1 MTLPV
6 TPACDHGVVMERN
19 DRPNRRCD
27 GNNPILTIWN
37 DAYTTD
43 AASTNSTSK
52 QRLVIDLARAD
63 GLLELRSVPFDANAT
78 WTDIATVHD
87 PAFVEAVKTGQPRHL
102 SQSQGFTWSPAFADA
117 VARIWS
123 GHIAACRAA
132 LREGLV
138 LHPVSGAHHAGYAR
152 GSGFCTF
159 NFLVGAARAMVH
171 DGAGR
176 QAIVDLD
183 AHPGDGTYALTRGD
197 NAIALF
203 DIAGGSWGDVRND
216 HRIEYHVARD
226 AAGYRE
232 ALNRLP
238 AFLDRVRPAL
248 VQYQAGMDPFEDDP
262 VGGIDGVREAFLIER
277 DRFVVEQVRGRGI
290 PLVVN
295 LAGGYV
301 RGVSERLHVNT
312 MRVMASPAPSTLG
325 GLV

>member
-1 MTLPV
+1 LKPLV
-6 TPACDHGVVMERN
+6 
-19 DRPNRRCD
+19 
-27 GNNPILTIWN
+27 LTVWN
-37 DAYTTD
+37 DAYSTD
-43 AASTNSTSK
+43 AASTNSTGK
-52 QRLVIDLARAD
+52 QRLVIDLARAQ
-63 GLLELRSVPFDANAT
+63 GLVDLLSVPFDEDAA
-78 WTDIATVHD
+78 WTDIATVHH

-102 SQSQGFTWSPAFADA
+102 AQSQGFTWSPAFAGA

-132 LREGLV
+132 LSEGMV
-138 LHPVSGAHHAGYAR
+138 LHPVSGAHHAGHAR

-159 NFLVGAARAMVH
+159 NFLVGAARAMAR

-183 AHPGDGTYALTRGD
+183 AHPGDGTCALTRGD
-197 NAIALF
+197 DAIALF

-216 HRIEYHVARD
+216 HRVEYYVARS

-262 VGGIDGVREAFLIER
+262 VGGIDGITEAFLVER
-277 DRFVVEQVRGRGI
+277 DRFVIAQVRARGI

-301 RGVSERLHVNT
+301 RGVSERLHVETIRT
-312 MRVMASPAPSTLG
+312 MCDLPCHAPAADC
-325 GLV
+325 V

>member
-1 MTLPV
+1 
-6 TPACDHGVVMERN
+6 MERS
-19 DRPNRRCD
+19 DRFNRRCD
-27 GNNPILTIWN
+27 GDNKILTIWN

-52 QRLVIDLARAD
+52 QRLVISLSKAE
-63 GLLELRSVPFDANAT
+63 GLIELRSAPFDADAT

-102 SQSQGFTWSPAFADA
+102 AQSQGFTWTSAFADA

-123 GHIAACRAA
+123 GHIAACRTA
-132 LREGLV
+132 LHEGMV

-159 NFLVGAARAMVH
+159 NFLVGAARAMVQ

-216 HRIEYHVARD
+216 PRVEYHVARD

-232 ALNRLP
+232 ALYRLP
-238 AFLDRVRPAL
+238 VFLDRVRPAL
-248 VQYQAGMDPFEDDP
+248 VQYQAGMDPFADDP
-262 VGGIDGVREAFLIER
+262 VGGIDGITGAFLIER
-277 DRFVVEQVRGRGI
+277 DRFAIEQVRARGI

-312 MRVMASPAPSTLG
+312 IRVMASALPALRRVEAG
-325 GLV
+325 GRDAARLPKTP